1 MNLQRDGMQPIQPPC
16 ITRRKPLIRKY
27 SLWQRWF
34 ALARHLEIRVTR
46 WIDEVWFPRAY
57 ERMTGKTGDRV
68 CAVALLVIAAIFAAY
83 MAEWGMRGFPR

>member
-1 MNLQRDGMQPIQPPC
+1 MIWEPDMQPIQP
-16 ITRRKPLIRKY
+16 RRIHRGRPHVRKSPLW
-27 SLWQRWF
+27 WQV
-34 ALARHLEIRVTR
+34 ARHLEIRVTR

-57 ERMTGKTGDRV
+57 ERMTGRTADRV